1 MSFALSK
8 LLAWRYFTSTS
19 SSTIRTMIGVCCASI
34 FIGTFALALIASIM
48 RGFEYETHKKLQ
60 SIYPS
65 LIVKAPDDNTLAY
78 KPLREFLQKTLG
90 KNITAIAPYVLKPAL
105 LHPATTDEPTYV
117 VTLKGIDP
125 RHEGSVTA
133 LEKMTQPS
141 TALALFKIQQ
151 IILGKDLADQLQV
164 TIGDQVVLVC
174 NEDDTAG
181 FKDAHIVE
189 VPVTIAGIV
198 TTGIADYDEHLVL
211 VHLALCKKIWGTDC
225 VTHLGISLPSPA
237 FEKKVLQELEKI
249 KEIESYSWK
258 KLYPAL
264 VSSLDLEQYVMFFLL
279 LLITLVASMNIVSL
293 LFMYIT
299 YKRTDIALL
308 KMLGMKNLHIN
319 LIFLFLSLCVAS
331 LAALAGLAAAYG
343 TGRLLELYP
352 CIKLPA
358 DLYYVTHLPIKL
370 EGWLFL
376 IVFASVIALSIG
388 ASLLPIRT
396 IRKLN
401 ITHTLRFE

>member
-1 MSFALSK
+1 
-8 LLAWRYFTSTS
+8 
-19 SSTIRTMIGVCCASI
+19 
-34 FIGTFALALIASIM
+34 M
-48 RGFEYETHKKLQ
+48 RGFEYQTHKKLQ

-65 LIVKAPDDNTLAY
+65 IMVKAPDDSTLAY
-78 KPLREFLQKTLG
+78 KPLMEFLQTKLTTQ
-90 KNITAIAPYVLKPAL
+90 ITAIAPYVLKPAL
-105 LHPATTDEPTYV
+105 AHPATTDEPTYV

-125 RHEGSVTA
+125 KREGAVTA
-133 LEKMTQPS
+133 LEGMTQPH
-141 TALALFKIQQ
+141 TALADLKIQQ
-151 IILGKDLADQLQV
+151 VILGKDIANQLNV
-164 TIGDQVVLVC
+164 TPGDQIVLVC
-174 NEDDTAG
+174 NEQDDTG
-181 FKDAHIVE
+181 FKDAQLIS

-198 TTGIADYDEHLVL
+198 TTGIADYDEHLIL

-237 FEKKVLQELEKI
+237 FEKKVLQELGTI

-264 VSSLDLEQYVMFFLL
+264 VSSLDLEQYVMFCLL
-279 LLITLVASMNIVSL
+279 LLITLVASMNIISL

-308 KMLGMKNLHIN
+308 KMLGMKNRYIN

-331 LAALAGLAAAYG
+331 LASLMGLGAAYAV
-343 TGRLLELYP
+343 GRLLQKYP
-352 CIKLPA
+352 CIKLPT
-358 DLYYVTHLPIKL
+358 DVYYVTHLPVQL

-376 IVFASVIALSIG
+376 IVFFSVLILSIG